1 MFKQIFQLYKIGK
14 ELGLNK
20 KEINKILIF
29 DNTRHP
35 ILYLVL
41 LIIAIVASGII
52 VIILGIV
59 ISRNVYPEGARYSTV
74 KRKDFKRKR

>member
-1 MFKQIFQLYKIGK
+1 MFKHIFQLYNVGK
-14 ELGLNK
+14 DLGLSK

-35 ILYLVL
+35 TLYLVL
-41 LIIAIVASGII
+41 LIIAIVAFGVI

-59 ISRNVYPEGARYSTV
+59 VARNVYPQGALYSTV
-74 KRKDFKRKR
+74 KKKDFKRKR

>member
-1 MFKQIFQLYKIGK
+1 MFKEIFQIYKIGK
-14 ELGLNK
+14 QLGLNK

-35 ILYLVL
+35 TLYLVL
-41 LIIAIVASGII
+41 LILAIVASGII
-52 VIILGIV
+52 VIVLGIA
-59 ISRNVYPEGARYSTV
+59 IARNTYPEGARYSTV

>member
-1 MFKQIFQLYKIGK
+1 LYKIGK

-35 ILYLVL
+35 TLYLVL

-59 ISRNVYPEGARYSTV
+59 IARNVYPEGALYSTV
-74 KRKDFKRKR
+74 KRKDFKRNG